1 MAPKKF
7 VFSKPVDERDL
18 TEEEIEQLNQ
28 LMQMMA
34 LEDAQSQ
41 VASSSNETL
50 NGYIPIVERK
60 LHEYMVAFNT
70 VKGEVVKREKERKIE
85 EKKVKAMAERELKKE
100 ENKTMAGK
108 PITINIRYALTG
120 NGFPITVPQ
129 NTTIGEFRR
138 IILAHVNSMNPSGG
152 VGLGKAR
159 KMVLMLNEE
168 DVSLAP
174 RKTLR
179 VAGLCNGCTITAL
192 FGGSDAVASHDADRD
207 EEDDDEDDE
216 EDYEEEVDEA

>member
-7 VFSKPVDERDL
+7 VFSKPVDDRDL

-28 LMQMMA
+28 LMQMLA

-70 VKGEVVKREKERKIE
+70 VKGEVEKREKERKIE
-85 EKKVKAMAERELKKE
+85 EKKVKTNEERELKKE
-100 ENKTMAGK
+100 EKKSLAGK

-120 NGFPITVPQ
+120 HGFPITVPQ

-138 IILAHVNSMNPSGG
+138 IVLAHVNSMNPSGG

-159 KMVLMLNEE
+159 KMTLMMDDT

-179 VAGLCNGCTITAL
+179 VAGLINGCTITAL
-192 FGGSDAVASHDADRD
+192 FGGSDAVASRD
-207 EEDDDEDDE
+207 VDHEEDDDDDEDDDE
-216 EDYEEEVDEA
+216 ESEQ